1 MATKTKTTTIKKTA
15 NAKKSTKL
23 DAKLGDDSHAAFDD
37 IDDYEFDEFD
47 EPDLDSLGDDDIDLA
62 QLPDSYDDYDELVDE
77 ADDDYDAEFAEKPRK
92 TASRPRQKKAMT
104 NALVPT
110 MPTALSAPGV
120 NLGAYINAVH
130 QIPIL
135 TAEQEQELAHR
146 YTDEGDV
153 EAARLLVMSHLRFVI
168 HIARSYSGYGLPQ
181 GDLIQEGNVGLMKA
195 VKRFDPN
202 KGVRLVSF
210 AVHWIKA
217 EIHEFVIRNWRIVK
231 VATTKAHRKLFFN
244 LRSLKKTNN
253 QLTLEEAEAIAK
265 DLNVTVKQ
273 VLEMESRLTSY
284 DASFEAQSDDED
296 EGRYAPQY
304 FLEDAADPAD
314 MVEDADWE
322 ENNNSALMEAM
333 EDLDDRSRD
342 IVQQRWLNEQKATLH
357 ELAAEYN
364 ISAERVRQI
373 EKNAMD
379 KIKEAMLANTHLQLD

>member
-1 MATKTKTTTIKKTA
+1 MSGKKMT
-15 NAKKSTKL
+15 ST
-23 DAKLGDDSHAAFDD
+23 DDDVLGFDD
-37 IDDYEFDEFD
+37 ELDDDVVND
-47 EPDLDSLGDDDIDLA
+47 EPDFEELGQENDFDFDKLA
-62 QLPDSYDDYDELVDE
+62 HLESTFT
-77 ADDDYDAEFAEKPRK
+77 ADDAEDLLDEFEQEYHDEFGETKRY
-92 TASRPRQKKAMT
+92 RKKAKEN
-104 NALVPT
+104 NALVSA
-110 MPTALSAPGV
+110 MPTSLSAPGV

-135 TAEQEQELAHR
+135 TPEEEQTLANRYYNEQ
-146 YTDEGDV
+146 DV

-181 GDLIQEGNVGLMKA
+181 ADLIQEGNVGLMKA

-304 FLEDAADPAD
+304 FLEDGVDPAE

-322 ENNNSALMEAM
+322 ESNNNALSQAM
-333 EDLDDRSRD
+333 DSLDERSRD

-357 ELAAEYN
+357 ELAAAYD

-379 KIKEAMLANTHLQLD
+379 KIREAMLANTHLQLD